1 MSLYTEK
8 SSRIR
13 LANRIKN
20 MKGRSTSSEV
30 DPSILAP
37 KGAVHFKNENIRYDK
52 LSFLIYVRR
61 VNLSRVDS
69 LLVAQTRD

>member
-20 MKGRSTSSEV
+20 MKGRSTLSEV

-37 KGAVHFKNENIRYDK
+37 KGAVHLRMKISDMISLPFFGVAFAKVK
-52 LSFLIYVRR
+52 VKMGR
-61 VNLSRVDS
+61 VNV
-69 LLVAQTRD
+69 

>member
-20 MKGRSTSSEV
+20 MKGQSTSSEV
-30 DPSILAP
+30 DPSILVP
-37 KGAVHFKNENIRYDK
+37 KGAVHLRMKISDMIQRYMFEDF
-52 LSFLIYVRR
+52 S
-61 VNLSRVDS
+61 SM
-69 LLVAQTRD
+69 

>member
-13 LANRIKN
+13 LENRIKN
-20 MKGRSTSSEV
+20 IKGRSTSSEV

-37 KGAVHFKNENIRYDK
+37 KGAGY
-52 LSFLIYVRR
+52 
-61 VNLSRVDS
+61 
-69 LLVAQTRD
+69 